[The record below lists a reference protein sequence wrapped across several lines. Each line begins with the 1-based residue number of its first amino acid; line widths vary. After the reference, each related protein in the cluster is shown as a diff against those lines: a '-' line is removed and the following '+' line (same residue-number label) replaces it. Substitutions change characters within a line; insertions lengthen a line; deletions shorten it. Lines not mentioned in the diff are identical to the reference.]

1 MIRLSDIYSLSEF
14 QRRTKEHVRRLRET
28 GRPSVLTVNGRP
40 ELVVHDAASYQK
52 LLDSLERARDA
63 LAPESAGTTEL
74 EFELEPDPIIEEY
87 KAHVDRTLLRENLRR
102 TVEERVAGLVA
113 LQALA
118 AEAQRAGRIDR

>member
-28 GRPSVLTVNGRP
+28 GRPTVLTVNGRA
-40 ELVVHDAASYQK
+40 ELVVHDAASYQE
-52 LLDSLERARDA
+52 LMDSLERAGGA
-63 LAPESAGTTEL
+63 LARGSVGTTEL
-74 EFELEPDPIIEEY
+74 ELDLQPDPVIEEY

-118 AEAQRAGRIDR
+118 AEAQRAGEEAR

>member
-28 GRPSVLTVNGRP
+28 GRPTVLTVNGRA
-40 ELVVHDAASYQK
+40 ELVVHDAASYQE
-52 LLDSLERARDA
+52 LMDSLERAGSA
-63 LAPESAGTTEL
+63 LASESVDATEL
-74 EFELEPDPIIEEY
+74 DLEPDPIIEEY
-87 KAHVDRTLLRENLRR
+87 KTHVDRTLLRENLRR

-118 AEAQRAGRIDR
+118 AEAQRAGEEAR

>member
-28 GRPSVLTVNGRP
+28 GRPTVLTVNGRA
-40 ELVVHDAASYQK
+40 ELVMHDAASYQE
-52 LLDSLERARDA
+52 LLDSLERARDV

-74 EFELEPDPIIEEY
+74 ELDLEPDPIIEEY
-87 KAHVDRTLLRENLRR
+87 KTHVDRTLLRENLRR

-118 AEAQRAGRIDR
+118 AEAQRAGKIDR

>member
-14 QRRTKEHVRRLRET
+14 QRRTKEHVRRHRET
-28 GRPSVLTVNGRP
+28 GRPTVLTVNGRA
-40 ELVVHDAASYQK
+40 ELVMHDAASYQE
-52 LLDSLERARDA
+52 LLDSLERARDV

-74 EFELEPDPIIEEY
+74 ELDLEPDPIIEEY
-87 KAHVDRTLLRENLRR
+87 KTHVDRTLLRENLRR

-118 AEAQRAGRIDR
+118 AEAQRAGKIDR

>member
-1 MIRLSDIYSLSEF
+1 MMIRLSDIYSLSEF

-28 GRPSVLTVNGRP
+28 GRPTVLTVNGRA
-40 ELVVHDAASYQK
+40 ELVVHGAASYQE
-52 LLDSLERARDA
+52 LMDSLERAGGA
-63 LAPESAGTTEL
+63 LAPGSGGVTEL
-74 EFELEPDPIIEEY
+74 ELESDPLIEEF

-118 AEAQRAGRIDR
+118 AEVQRAGEEAR